1 MKDFQS
7 GNSKVDV
14 ILLLTITL
22 LSLFL
27 FLLPVKFK
35 EELERTDAS
44 LTKLNKILEHTN
56 RGVAMIFSLI

>member
-14 ILLLTITL
+14 ILLLTIIL

-35 EELERTDAS
+35 EERMPHLRNW
-44 LTKLNKILEHTN
+44 TK
-56 RGVAMIFSLI
+56 S